1 MNRMNLNT
9 NEIEFLF
16 KAQLLSKSLIDIMEN
31 FEILY
36 IEINCS
42 INNVEQIAQI
52 IYDVESKKNSNKI
65 VVPLNIKDKKDFC
78 RISKLKNNINFVNI
92 INIDEIDDELFLNFS
107 KLEKI
112 EFHANVYKIGNSS
125 FKGCTSLTEII
136 IPSTVISIGS
146 NAFDGCTSLTE
157 ISIPSSVT
165 SVGNN
170 IFNGIKKINL
180 SKGMTSIPSNLFNG
194 CTSLTEI
201 SIPSTVTSIGSNAF
215 DGCTSLTE
223 ISIPSS
229 VTSVGNNIF
238 NGIKKINLSKGMTSI
253 PSNLFNGCTSLT
265 EISIPSTITSIGQK
279 KFNGCSA
286 SIAYSFAYT
295 KGQELSGIFEYLTS
309 STKGN
314 IHDNRTINIS
324 ASSNYGGDPRNLCDF
339 NDLSSNS
346 AWSNDEEE
354 ATLLF
359 DFKLKRVKLT
369 NYTLHTTDS
378 GCHPMSWVV
387 ECSNNLNDWFTRDE
401 RNNEVIMN
409 KNNFCHTFKCQRQ
422 SNEFYRYVR
431 IRTTCE
437 SWDDDFYYYF
447 EISAVEFFGC
457 LKIN

>member
-136 IPSTVISIGS
+136 IPSTVI
-146 NAFDGCTSLTE
+146 
-157 ISIPSSVT
+157 
-165 SVGNN
+165 
-170 IFNGIKKINL
+170 
-180 SKGMTSIPSNLFNG
+180 
-194 CTSLTEI
+194 
-201 SIPSTVTSIGSNAF
+201 SIGSNAF

>member
-1 MNRMNLNT
+1 
-9 NEIEFLF
+9 
-16 KAQLLSKSLIDIMEN
+16 
-31 FEILY
+31 
-36 IEINCS
+36 
-42 INNVEQIAQI
+42 
-52 IYDVESKKNSNKI
+52 
-65 VVPLNIKDKKDFC
+65 
-78 RISKLKNNINFVNI
+78 
-92 INIDEIDDELFLNFS
+92 
-107 KLEKI
+107 
-112 EFHANVYKIGNSS
+112 
-125 FKGCTSLTEII
+125 
-136 IPSTVISIGS
+136 
-146 NAFDGCTSLTE
+146 
-157 ISIPSSVT
+157 
-165 SVGNN
+165 
-170 IFNGIKKINL
+170 
-180 SKGMTSIPSNLFNG
+180 MTSIPSNLFNG

-201 SIPSTVTSIGSNAF
+201 IIPSTITSIGSNAF

-265 EISIPSTITSIGQK
+265 EIILPSTITSIGQK

-314 IHDNRTINIS
+314 IHDNGTINIS
-324 ASSNYGGDPRNLCDF
+324 ASSNYCGDPRNLCDF
-339 NDLSSNS
+339 NDLSRNS
-346 AWSNDEEE
+346 AWLSGEEEE

-378 GCHPMSWVV
+378 GCHPRSWVV

-409 KNNFCHTFKCQRQ
+409 KNNFCHTFECQRQ

-431 IRTTCE
+431 IRTTSE
-437 SWDDDFYYYF
+437 SWDDDFYF